1 MERTVRA
8 VYENGVLLPL
18 EPLALEER
26 QEVVITISDAHSA
39 APDHSF
45 LISSEEWQDAAD
57 DDVSLDEVRA
67 ALSTIR
73 GSLSEAILEERR
85 DR

>member
-18 EPLALEER
+18 EPLALAER

-39 APDHSF
+39 ALDHP
-45 LISSEEWQDAAD
+45 LLSSPEEWQDAAED
-57 DDVSLDEVRA
+57 EVSLEEVRA